1 MNHSTMKARHR
12 GYVLVAGL
20 ISLLM
25 LACGGGPITIGGR
38 VVDNR
43 GTPIPRADVETRPE
57 TDSVVTNSR
66 GFFVLK
72 QRLNDM
78 GEAIPIPSGTY
89 RLVVKKYGFEDVE
102 FVVNV
107 DGGKT
112 RLKDLIMNPRTPD
125 IGEAA
130 PEVTEGPAATRGGTS
145 TPTTGI

>member
-1 MNHSTMKARHR
+1 MKAAVR
-12 GYVLVAGL
+12 GKAERLWILSGLVA
-20 ISLLM
+20 M
-25 LACGGGPITIGGR
+25 LVACSGGPITIGGR

-43 GTPIPRADVETRPE
+43 GTPISRADVETRPE

-130 PEVTEGPAATRGGTS
+130 PDVTEGPAVTGGGTS
-145 TPTTGI
+145 VPTTGI

>member
-1 MNHSTMKARHR
+1 MKVSVNSTCAQLWLLVGLTMM
-12 GYVLVAGL
+12 LVAC
-20 ISLLM
+20 S
-25 LACGGGPITIGGR
+25 GGPITIGGR

-43 GTPIPRADVETRPE
+43 GTPISRADVETRPE

-78 GEAIPIPSGTY
+78 GEAIPIPAGSY

-130 PEVTEGPAATRGGTS
+130 PEVTEGPAVTGGGTS
-145 TPTTGI
+145 VPKTGI

>member
-1 MNHSTMKARHR
+1 MKVSVNSTYAQLWLLVGLTMM
-12 GYVLVAGL
+12 LVAC
-20 ISLLM
+20 S
-25 LACGGGPITIGGR
+25 GGPITIGGR

-43 GTPIPRADVETRPE
+43 GTPISRADVETRPE

-78 GEAIPIPSGTY
+78 GEAIPIPAGSY

-102 FVVNV
+102 LVVNV

-130 PEVTEGPAATRGGTS
+130 PEVTEGPAVTGGGTS
-145 TPTTGI
+145 VPKTGI

>member
-1 MNHSTMKARHR
+1 MKVSVNSTYAQLWLLVGLTMM
-12 GYVLVAGL
+12 LVAC
-20 ISLLM
+20 S
-25 LACGGGPITIGGR
+25 GGPITIGGR

-43 GTPIPRADVETRPE
+43 GTPISRADVETRPE

-78 GEAIPIPSGTY
+78 GEAIPIPAGSY

-102 FVVNV
+102 LVVNV

-130 PEVTEGPAATRGGTS
+130 PDVTEGPAVTGGGTS
-145 TPTTGI
+145 VPKTGI